1 MDTMRR
7 TILPYQPYLK
17 KYARKLRNHST
28 QSEIRLWY
36 YLKGKQ
42 RLGFDFHRQKP
53 IDNYIVDF
61 YCCDLL
67 LAIELDGISH
77 TYEDAVEKDRSRDE
91 RLSVLGIKVL
101 RFEDEDVYKRIDWVL
116 ETIDT
121 EITKLTGQ
129 PTPNPSM
136 EGSR

>member
-129 PTPNPSM
+129 PTPTPSM